1 MILGVSFAGGA
12 LALVLVNISLYA
24 SAALSEASML
34 GLFSADVV
42 VHFVGEEEI
51 DLSMGGLGLSA
62 FCAMEE
68 GFLLN
73 TFREDF
79 PLSSGRSALATVL
92 LAALP
97 NPNLDA
103 VPAFA
108 CGSGLKLGGSC
119 CVFDLGSPVCTC
131 LFAGGYTLLPSICP
145 EICAMSASLCSFIW
159 PGVMY
164 CPILLL
170 LPVSPGLVGGS
181 NPDL

>member
-12 LALVLVNISLYA
+12 LALLLVNISLYA

-51 DLSMGGLGLSA
+51 DLSMGARGLSA

-73 TFREDF
+73 TFRDDL
-79 PLSSGRSALATVL
+79 PLNSGGSVLATVL

-103 VPAFA
+103 VPTFA
-108 CGSGLKLGGSC
+108 CGSGLELSEGSHM
-119 CVFDLGSPVCTC
+119 FGLGSPVCTC

-145 EICAMSASLCSFIW
+145 EICAMSASLCSF
-159 PGVMY
+159 V
-164 CPILLL
+164 
-170 LPVSPGLVGGS
+170 
-181 NPDL
+181 